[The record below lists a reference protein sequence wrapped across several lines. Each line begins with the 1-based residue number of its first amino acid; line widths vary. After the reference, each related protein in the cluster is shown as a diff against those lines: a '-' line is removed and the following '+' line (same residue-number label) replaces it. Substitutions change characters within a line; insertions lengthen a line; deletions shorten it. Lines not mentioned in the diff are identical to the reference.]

1 MFKRSIAS
9 ICAATFFA
17 LLPASAAFASSD
29 SIYCEPYDVRSYT
42 QTSSVWYASDSGTL
56 ANNSGGTISKA
67 FTHSSNQSLGSTVSA
82 EVGASV
88 STVVAEVNAKLGVSV
103 AVTASYTTST
113 TFTVT
118 APAHTTVTYR
128 DGILKRTYS
137 VKKVHT
143 YSNCAQATTYGTAW
157 LADSYSVAN

>member
-1 MFKRSIAS
+1 MLKRTIAV
-9 ICAATFFA
+9 ADA
-17 LLPASAAFASSD
+17 
-29 SIYCEPYDVRSYT
+29 
-42 QTSSVWYASDSGTL
+42 GTL

-67 FTHSSNQSLGSTVSA
+67 FTHSSNQSLSSTVSA

-88 STVVAEVNAKLGVSV
+88 STVVAEVNAKMGVSV
-103 AVTASYTTST
+103 AATASYTTST

-128 DGILKRTYS
+128 HGILKRVYS

-143 YSNCAQATTYGTAW
+143 YSNCGQATTYGTASM
-157 LADSYSVAN
+157 ADSDSVAN